1 MSIIVSHIPGRLR
14 LRLPELKSM
23 ARNRELA
30 TALAVWDGVQSAEGK
45 PTCGSI
51 LLHYDPERVSP
62 LDLAA
67 KVIALFPDPTKSRED
82 NAGDKET
89 AKGSDLLW
97 SMNRPAKIGMLGAL
111 GGSLVA
117 LSVGKSMHAVL
128 GAMHVAFLLIHLAN
142 HRKKI
147 LQ

>member
-14 LRLPELKSM
+14 LRSPELRST
-23 ARNRELA
+23 ARNREISALLA
-30 TALAVWDGVQSAEGK
+30 AWNGVLSAEGK
-45 PTCGSI
+45 PACASI
-51 LLHYDPERVSP
+51 LLRYDPGRISP
-62 LDLAA
+62 ADLAA
-67 KVIALFPDPTKSRED
+67 GIAELFPAPAAPDGGEAPVKASE
-82 NAGDKET
+82 
-89 AKGSDLLW
+89 LLW

-111 GGSLVA
+111 GGSLLA

-128 GAMHVAFLLIHLAN
+128 GAMHVGFLLIHLAN